1 MRDERQE
8 TGIKHGWCSIDARD
22 DPPICFEWRRFTT
35 LKSIGDQSYVVFSTN
50 EREEYLSPIK
60 A

>member
-50 EREEYLSPIK
+50 EREE
-60 A
+60 